1 MITSYV
7 KKVVKMNLQV
17 VFHFISTLT
26 FVFKF
31 SVNLNNQQDYF
42 YFEGAN
48 QSAHLSRSQKI
59 LTLHLSQA
67 GNFSVFRETINQSTF
82 TFSWIGFKINGK
94 PMNLTK
100 SGGDTSELKY
110 NSLLFMSPILD
121 EIEECSSNCSEQ
133 ISQYNSVNYWY
144 IVLIVLSIGV
154 SLNLKEEAVN
164 SLKKILTSGARFSK
178 VPEPIST
185 DV

>member
-1 MITSYV
+1 
-7 KKVVKMNLQV
+7 MNLQV

-31 SVNLNNQQDYF
+31 SVNLDSQQDYF
-42 YFEGAN
+42 YFEGTN

-59 LTLHLSQA
+59 VTLHLSQ
-67 GNFSVFRETINQSTF
+67 GENFSVFREIINQSTF

-100 SGGDTSELKY
+100 SEGDTSELNY

-121 EIEECSSNCSEQ
+121 EIEECSSNCSEE
-133 ISQYNSVNYWY
+133 ILQYNSVNYWY
-144 IVLIVLSIGV
+144 IVLIVLTIGV

-164 SLKKILTSGARFSK
+164 SLKKILTNRARFSK
-178 VPEPIST
+178 VPIST

>member
-1 MITSYV
+1 
-7 KKVVKMNLQV
+7 MNLQV
-17 VFHFISTLT
+17 VFHFIATLT

-31 SVNLNNQQDYF
+31 SVNLDSQQDYF
-42 YFEGAN
+42 YFEGTN
-48 QSAHLSRSQKI
+48 QSAHLLRSQKVV
-59 LTLHLSQA
+59 TLHLNQ
-67 GNFSVFRETINQSTF
+67 GENFSIFHETVNQSTF

-100 SGGDTSELKY
+100 SEGDTSEFNY
-110 NSLLFMSPILD
+110 SSLLFMSPILD
-121 EIEECSSNCSEQ
+121 EIEEFSSNCPEQ
-133 ISQYNSVNYWY
+133 ILQYNSVNYWY
-144 IVLIVLSIGV
+144 IVLIVLTIGV

-164 SLKKILTSGARFSK
+164 SLKKILANGARFSK

>member
-1 MITSYV
+1 
-7 KKVVKMNLQV
+7 MNLQV
-17 VFHFISTLT
+17 VFFFISTLT

-31 SVNLNNQQDYF
+31 SVNLDSQQDYF
-42 YFEGAN
+42 YFEGTN

-59 LTLHLSQA
+59 VTLHLSQ
-67 GNFSVFRETINQSTF
+67 GENFSVFREIINQSTF

-100 SGGDTSELKY
+100 SEGDTSELNY

-121 EIEECSSNCSEQ
+121 EIEECSSNCSEE
-133 ISQYNSVNYWY
+133 ILQYNSVNYWY
-144 IVLIVLSIGV
+144 IVLIVLTIGV
-154 SLNLKEEAVN
+154 SLNLKEEVLN
-164 SLKKILTSGARFSK
+164 SLKRILTDRARFSK
-178 VPEPIST
+178 VPIST